1 LVLNY
6 FLRNN
11 FILVHPASRLDLI
24 ILGCFGMPKNVA
36 QWTGLAVT
44 TIIVLGCDMD
54 VIYAVPLGIMAGA
67 LATLFAAL
75 SDGRE
80 KAKI

>member
-1 LVLNY
+1 
-6 FLRNN
+6 
-11 FILVHPASRLDLI
+11 
-24 ILGCFGMPKNVA
+24 MPKNVA

-54 VIYAVPLGIMAGA
+54 VIYAVPLGILAGA
-67 LATLFAAL
+67 LATYFASLA
-75 SDGRE
+75 DGAE